1 MRIVHFIGVILLLST
16 GCKPKETKD
25 QWNSGEV
32 DPSTFIAIGGGMTA
46 GYMDDALYGE
56 GQEYSLGNLI
66 SMQLQKVGGGSF
78 MQPIIDSWFIGCN
91 AEGLSRLRLG
101 YKTDCLGISS
111 LSPVRVA
118 SIGEVGVFNST
129 VFGSGIHN
137 WGVPLLES
145 TQLSN
150 ANLAQNNAYYA
161 RMSNPAAANSVLGS
175 ALQMQPTFFS
185 FFVGV
190 DEVLRYAKKGAGQGT
205 LTPELGADGVGFEGS
220 ISSAIDQLTSSGAK
234 GVVANIPDVTALP
247 FFTTIPYNGLDLN
260 AEKAASLN
268 QIYNPI
274 GLFFQVG
281 PNPFV
286 IQDPSAGAFGVRF
299 MQPGELVLLS
309 APLDSV
315 KCYQMGSVFPFRD
328 EFVLT
333 SAELTEIRN
342 AIYAYNT
349 ILMSKANQK
358 SLAFVDVH
366 TWMEKLKSG
375 IVYNGVSC
383 SLKFVSGGIV
393 SLDGVHFTPKGNAL
407 LANEFLKSVNTKYAA
422 KVPLI
427 DPNNYRSTIYP

>member
-190 DEVLRYAKKGAGQGT
+190 DEVLRYAKKGASQGT

>member
-1 MRIVHFIGVILLLST
+1 MKIARFIGIFLLLLT
-16 GCKPKETKD
+16 ACKPKETKD
-25 QWNSGEV
+25 QWNSGEI

-56 GQEYSLGNLI
+56 GQDYSLGNLI

-78 MQPIIDSWFIGCN
+78 NQPIIDSWFIGCN
-91 AEGLSRLRLG
+91 ADGLSRLKLG

-111 LSPVRVA
+111 LSPVRAA
-118 SIGEVGVFNST
+118 SVGELGIFNST
-129 VFGSGIHN
+129 VFGLGIHN

-150 ANLAQNNAYYA
+150 ANLAQSNAYYA

-175 ALQMQPTFFS
+175 AMQMQPTFFS

-190 DEVLRYAKKGAGQGT
+190 DEVLRYAKKGASQGT

-247 FFTTIPYNGLDLN
+247 FFTTIPYNGLNLN
-260 AEKAASLN
+260 EEKAASLN

-274 GLFFQVG
+274 GLYFQVG
-281 PNPFV
+281 SNPFV
-286 IQDPSAGAFGVRF
+286 IQDPSAGTFGVRF

-309 APLDSV
+309 VPLDSV

-383 SLKFVSGGIV
+383 SLKFVSGGVV

-407 LANEFLKSVNTKYAA
+407 LANEFLKAVNTKYAA

-427 DPNNYRSTIYP
+427 DANNYRSTIYP

>member
-1 MRIVHFIGVILLLST
+1 MRIAQYIGIFLLLLT

-25 QWNSGEV
+25 QWNSGEI

-46 GYMDDALYGE
+46 GFMDDALYGE
-56 GQEYSLGNLI
+56 GQEFSLANLLAT
-66 SMQLQKVGGGSF
+66 QLQKVGGGSF
-78 MQPIIDSWFIGCN
+78 NQPVIDSWFIGCN
-91 AEGLSRLRLG
+91 VEGLSRLKLG
-101 YKTDCLGISS
+101 YKTDCLGVSS
-111 LSPVRVA
+111 LSPVRSA
-118 SIGEVGVFNST
+118 SAGDVNVFNT
-129 VFGSGIHN
+129 NVFGVGIHN
-137 WGVPLLES
+137 FGVPLLES

-150 ANLAQNNAYYA
+150 ANLAQSNAYYA

-175 ALQMQPTFFS
+175 ALQMQATFFS
-185 FFVGV
+185 FFVGM
-190 DEVLRYAKKGAGQGT
+190 DEVLRFAKKGASQGT
-205 LTPELGADGVGFEGS
+205 LTPESGADGVGFEGS
-220 ISSAIDQLTSSGAK
+220 ISSAIDQLSSNGAK

-247 FFTTIPYNGLDLN
+247 FFTTIPYNGLNLN

-274 GLFFQVG
+274 GLYFQVG

-309 APLDSV
+309 VPLDSV

-342 AIYAYNT
+342 AIHAYNI
-349 ILMSKANQK
+349 ILMAKANQK
-358 SLAFVDVH
+358 GLAFVDVH
-366 TWMEKLKSG
+366 TWMEKLKTG
-375 IVYNGVSC
+375 TVYNGVSC
-383 SLKFVSGGIV
+383 SLKFVSGGVV

-407 LANEFLKSVNTKYAA
+407 LANEFLKAINSKYTAN
-422 KVPLI
+422 VPLM
-427 DPNNYRSTIYP
+427 DANNYRSTLFP